1 MEKTLAAQGTNRDSG
16 HRSSHASNETM
27 SASTFPRTLPK
38 YRWISYVNIF
48 IYIYTGWGPSSL
60 AKLVQITIITIVY
73 DTQITIF
80 RWVYK
85 PTYNWGA
92 PSCIYIYVCEDIHHT
107 FLGSPI
113 ARCVWHEKT
122 LQLRFI
128 FSDQGMNFFPVPS
141 LHRELP
147 CRGGREYDP
156 AQGWRNQTLQFDLH
170 IFSKFIIF
178 VIQPPKARSTWL
190 KPAGQ
195 IDSTFEVTS

>member
-92 PSCIYIYVCEDIHHT
+92 PSCIYIYMCVKIYIIHSWEALL
-107 FLGSPI
+107 LGVFDMKKLCSSGLSSPI
-113 ARCVWHEKT
+113 KGWTSSRFPACIGSFHVVAVGNMTQPKDGETRRCNLT
-122 LQLRFI
+122 YI
-128 FSDQGMNFFPVPS
+128 FFLNLSFLWYNHQR
-141 LHRELP
+141 H
-147 CRGGREYDP
+147 
-156 AQGWRNQTLQFDLH
+156 
-170 IFSKFIIF
+170 
-178 VIQPPKARSTWL
+178 
-190 KPAGQ
+190 GQ
-195 IDSTFEVTS
+195 RD